1 MDHLRSV
8 SQTVLALQLY
18 NHNDSVPI
26 SSYWNVVYKLYSQL
40 IACTTSTY
48 LGSSFISF

>member
-1 MDHLRSV
+1 MDHLRSA

-18 NHNDSVPI
+18 HNDSTRI
-26 SSYWNVVYKLYSQL
+26 STCWNVVYKLYSRL